1 MMEINWQPILEN
13 DFILLQPLHASD
25 FEKLY
30 KVASD
35 PLIWEQHPNKNRFKR
50 EVFQTFFE
58 GALASGG
65 AFLIYD
71 KQKKDVLGST
81 RFYEYNESDKS
92 VLIGY
97 TFYCKAAW
105 GKGYNQSVKNCMLNY
120 AFQFVEKVNF
130 HVGAENYRSQK
141 AMAKLPAKKTD
152 EIIVS
157 YYGEAD
163 KLNFVYEINK
173 KDFKITNYPKS

>member
-1 MMEINWQPILEN
+1 MEINWQPVLEN
-13 DFILLQPLHASD
+13 EFVRLQPLQAVD

-30 KVASD
+30 KVAAD
-35 PLIWEQHPNKNRFKR
+35 PLIWEQHPNQNRYKR

-71 KQKKDVLGST
+71 NEQNEVIGST
-81 RFYEYNESDKS
+81 RFYDYDSVNKS

-97 TFYCKAAW
+97 TFYAKSAW
-105 GKGYNQSVKNCMLNY
+105 GKGYNYAVKNIMLEY
-120 AFQFVEKVNF
+120 AFQFADKVIL

-141 AMAKLPAKKTD
+141 AMAKLPAEKID

-163 KLNFVYEINK
+163 KLNFVYEIEKENFLK
-173 KDFKITNYPKS
+173 

>member
-1 MMEINWQPILEN
+1 MAINWQPLLEN
-13 DFILLQPLHASD
+13 EFISLQPLQADD

-35 PLIWEQHPNKNRFKR
+35 PLIWEEHPNKNRYKR
-50 EVFQTFFE
+50 EVFKTFFE

-71 KQKKDVLGST
+71 SANKEIVGST
-81 RFYEYNESDKS
+81 RFYDYDEVKKTI
-92 VLIGY
+92 LIGY
-97 TFYCKAAW
+97 TFYAKAVW
-105 GKGYNQSVKNCMLNY
+105 GKGYNYAVKNIMLNY
-120 AFQFVEKVNF
+120 AFQFVDKVIL
-130 HVGAENYRSQK
+130 HVGAENYKSQR
-141 AMAKLPAKKTD
+141 AMAKLPANKTG

-163 KLNFVYEINK
+163 KLNCVYEINK
-173 KDFKITNYPKS
+173 EDFLK